1 MPLLAAVSLVS
12 AAAIAYEI
20 LLTRLFAIAL
30 WHHFVYMIISLALLG
45 YGASGT
51 FLVLRQ
57 ASPVATIRRELCSAC
72 RSRSA
77 LRQSDAMRWRHAC
90 RSTRSR

>member
-1 MPLLAAVSLVS
+1 MPLLAAVSLLS

-30 WHHFVYMIISLALLG
+30 WHHFAYMVISLALLG

-51 FLVLRQ
+51 FLVFVRQRRLARFGASFAAPLR
-57 ASPVATIRRELCSAC
+57 
-72 RSRSA
+72 
-77 LRQSDAMRWRHAC
+77 
-90 RSTRSR
+90 